1 MPLTS
6 ALPTLK
12 IELFL
17 ALEDARKTI
26 PAGDE
31 VGTEPTTINQTLANA
46 MGQAIHDYTMQAVV
60 STTVITVLAG
70 IAAPLAPTGACP
82 VAGAGAGT
90 GTGVLL

>member
-17 ALEDARKTI
+17 ALEDARKSI
-26 PAGDE
+26 PAGAED
-31 VGTEPTTINQTLANA
+31 GTAPTSINQTLADS

-60 STTVITVLAG
+60 STSVVTVLAG
-70 IAAPLAPTGACP
+70 IAAPLAPAGACA
-82 VAGAGAGT
+82 VAGAGMGT